1 MRIAYFFKPAKRC
14 VEMSL
19 DAARRSACATSTGA
33 PQRALIRLLK
43 ARLVEEFG
51 GRWRKRSGSV
61 ILLHVAAHPERDFH
75 LTFSAVAYGLLAVQ
89 IGDLLP
95 LIEDGFRLNL
105 AFASMIAME
114 SFADGTRHKHL

>member
-1 MRIAYFFKPAKRC
+1 
-14 VEMSL
+14 
-19 DAARRSACATSTGA
+19 
-33 PQRALIRLLK
+33 
-43 ARLVEEFG
+43 
-51 GRWRKRSGSV
+51 V
-61 ILLHVAAHPERDFH
+61 ILLHVAAHLERDFH